1 MDAITRVSYYF
12 PTHTLTIFQI
22 LANLVINDSSYCHN
36 QERALVIAMLVLFA
50 VVCFFVSFSDTY
62 TALDGQK
69 FWVLI
74 MPVYGPLCF
83 SLPTEE
89 DKDRVYEHYYAKGR
103 DFVHAIVSTAAFV
116 LIMLFTNP
124 VCMCIF
130 PSGKQDGTSQFD
142 AAIVRTVPVV
152 VALIGGMVMM
162 CLGPPRQMIGFQNVP
177 ESVPTG
183 DRPMATNPVYAGSQG
198 DYPPTIPE
206 GEEDF
211 ESGPG
216 SAPPGGGGGPMLK
229 SQEGPGGLTSSKSLS
244 RSGVGGDGNLG
255 APRDSYVSSQYRLS
269 MNPGRQSHRAMGPSP
284 SPKSGD
290 YGTSDGGYSSGGFR
304 QE

>member
-12 PTHTLTIFQI
+12 PTHTLTVFQV
-22 LANLVINDSSYCHN
+22 LSNLVINDSSFCRE
-36 QERALVIAMLVLFA
+36 QERALVIAMLVMFA
-50 VVCFFVSFSDTY
+50 VVCFFVSFTDTY

-74 MPVYGPLCF
+74 MPIYGPLCF

-89 DKDRVYEHYYAKGR
+89 DKDRVYDNFYAKGR
-103 DFVHAIVSTAAFV
+103 DFVHATLSTAAFV

-130 PSGKQDGTSQFD
+130 PSGHQDGTSQFD

-152 VALIGGMVMM
+152 VALIVGMVMM

-177 ESVPTG
+177 ETGPTG
-183 DRPMATNPVYAGSQG
+183 NRQLASNPVYAGSQG
-198 DYPPTIPE
+198 DFPPPTIPE
-206 GEEDF
+206 GEDF

-216 SAPPGGGGGPMLK
+216 SVAGPGGGIIKSSSQDVGGLVTSKSIARSVGGGGGGFG
-229 SQEGPGGLTSSKSLS
+229 GPRESYI
-244 RSGVGGDGNLG
+244 SGE
-255 APRDSYVSSQYRLS
+255 YRQS
-269 MNPGRQSHRAMGPSP
+269 MNPGRQSGRVLGPT
-284 SPKSGD
+284 PKSGD
-290 YGTSDGGYSSGGFR
+290 FGTSDGGYSNGGFR

>member
-12 PTHTLTIFQI
+12 PTHTLTVFQI
-22 LANLVINDSSYCHN
+22 LANLVINDSSYCHD
-36 QERALVIAMLVLFA
+36 QERALVIAMLVLFS
-50 VVCFFVSFSDTY
+50 VVCFFVSFTDTY
-62 TALDGQK
+62 TAFDGQK

-89 DKDRVYEHYYAKGR
+89 DKDRVYEYYYAKGR
-103 DFVHAIVSTAAFV
+103 DFVHAVLSTAAFV
-116 LIMLFTNP
+116 LIILFTNP

-152 VALIGGMVMM
+152 VALICGMVMM

-177 ESVPTG
+177 ESTPAG
-183 DRPMATNPVYAGSQG
+183 ERPMAPNPVYGGSQG
-198 DYPPTIPE
+198 DYPPGIPE
-206 GEEDF
+206 GDDY

-216 SAPPGGGGGPMLK
+216 LAHGGGGPMTK
-229 SQEGPGGLTSSKSLS
+229 STSQEGPGGLVASKSIS
-244 RSGVGGDGNLG
+244 RSIGGDLG
-255 APRDSYVSSQYRLS
+255 PPRESYVSSQYRLS
-269 MNPGRQSHRAMGPSP
+269 MQPGRQSTRVPGP

-290 YGTSDGGYSSGGFR
+290 YGTSDGGFSSGGYR